1 MDYFGEES
9 FPESYEVSQIAPQ
22 RDIHGNFVYDDKNNL
37 VMINTRARL
46 PLALKT
52 IRFRNGVENIV
63 DNTLNNCV
71 GVHNIYLPSTV
82 KNIGKYAFAAQNGD
96 PNNLMKPGFLS
107 LGQNILLETIGDGA
121 LYGRTTFT
129 HITLPQGL
137 KRIGN
142 DAFRTAHRLLTVELL
157 SSENLEFVG
166 KEAFSIP
173 IGILRGR
180 TAWFIWA
187 ISLWDTRVCSRKA

>member
-9 FPESYEVSQIAPQ
+9 FPATKYANRSAK
-22 RDIHGNFVYDDKNNL
+22 DIHEFVYDDKNNL
-37 VMINTRARL
+37 VMINTRARS
-46 PLALKT
+46 LALKT

-96 PNNLMKPGFLS
+96 PNNLMKPGVLS
-107 LGQNILLETIGDGA
+107 LGQNSLLETIGDGA
-121 LYGRTTFT
+121 FYGRTTFT

-166 KEAFSIP
+166 KEAFLNTDWYSS
-173 IGILRGR
+173 GR